1 MPLPDLPI
9 PANPVALLV
18 GEAPRPGLTGP
29 SPHIY
34 AFDAPASVWSW
45 FGGLVRLR
53 FILTGDGPSN
63 MGVYGTNIP
72 VISGQYGLLRL
83 PPTGDATSY
92 QGTRSP
98 KPGRCYCVVRF
109 DQPELRYTIQ
119 IEKA

>member
-1 MPLPDLPI
+1 MPLPDIPI
-9 PANPVALLV
+9 PANPVPLLV
-18 GEAPRPGLTGP
+18 DAAPTQGLAGP

-53 FILTGDGPSN
+53 FTVSGDGPSN
-63 MGVYGTNIP
+63 LGIYGTDPP

-83 PPTGDATSY
+83 PAVGDAPSY

-98 KPGRCYCVVRF
+98 KPGRCYAVVRF
-109 DQPELRYTIQ
+109 SQPKLNYTIQ